1 MAERYCLL
9 TVTEAANRL
18 SLSPRTLRK
27 LIAGKAIRH
36 VRIGRCIRIEE
47 RELAR
52 IADRNAVEPKREV
65 AL

>member
-1 MAERYCLL
+1 MTRLL
-9 TVTEAANRL
+9 TVNEAAKQL
-18 SLSPRTLRK
+18 SLSPRTVRK
-27 LIAGKAIRH
+27 LIAGRQIRH
-36 VRIGRCIRIEE
+36 VRLGRCIRIEE